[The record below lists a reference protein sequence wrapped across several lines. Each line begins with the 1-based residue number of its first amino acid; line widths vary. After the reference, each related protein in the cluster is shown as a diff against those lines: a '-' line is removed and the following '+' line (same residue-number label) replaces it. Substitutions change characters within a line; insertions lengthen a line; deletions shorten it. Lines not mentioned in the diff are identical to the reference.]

1 MNIKSCVSLL
11 LVAATSQLGACALV
25 SRGEAMQVR
34 YFTLDDRAAGHTP
47 GEKSELTLRLGR
59 IDASGGLGEQ
69 IAVRKG
75 EHEIS
80 YREDQRWTERPAQF
94 VRRELER
101 ALFSE
106 HGLQRSYSGVTPGL
120 EVELV
125 ELELVE
131 AGQQAQARVRLTA
144 QIRDERH
151 SLCHD
156 NFETQLP
163 IAAAEASES
172 DPREDMSRSVAVL
185 STALHKTVEQVA
197 ARAVQCL
204 TAEHSAAPAKAT
216 ASRERHRE
224 REAKP
229 AEPTGDTEPLAN
241 AEGSE
246 R

>member
-1 MNIKSCVSLL
+1 MRLPRFTYFLL
-11 LVAATSQLGACALV
+11 AALASQLGACALV
-25 SRGEAMQVR
+25 SRGDTLKVR
-34 YFTLDDRAAGHTP
+34 YFTLDDRATGHTA
-47 GEKSELTLRLGR
+47 GAKSELALRLGR
-59 IDASGGLGEQ
+59 VDASGGLGEQ

-106 HGLQRSYSGVTPGL
+106 RGLLRSYSGHTPSL

-131 AGQQAQARVRLTA
+131 NAQTAQARVRLTA
-144 QIRDERH
+144 QIRDDRR

-156 NFETQLP
+156 NFEAQLP
-163 IAAAEASES
+163 IAADSGSPDARA
-172 DPREDMSRSVAVL
+172 DMGKSVAAL
-185 STALHKTVEQVA
+185 STALHQTVEQVA

-204 TAEHSAAPAKAT
+204 SSPEAT
-216 ASRERHRE
+216 ASRATPPARRKEPKPQQEDSDRE
-224 REAKP
+224 PNEEAAP
-229 AEPTGDTEPLAN
+229 VARAEP
-241 AEGSE
+241 
-246 R
+246 